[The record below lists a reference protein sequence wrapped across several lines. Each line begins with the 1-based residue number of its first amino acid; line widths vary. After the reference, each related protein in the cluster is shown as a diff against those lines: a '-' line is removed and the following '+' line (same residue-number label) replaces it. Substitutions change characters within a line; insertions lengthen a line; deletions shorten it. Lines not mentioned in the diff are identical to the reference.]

1 MDSWL
6 VLGPTA
12 LAAAGLLVI
21 AGVPKVADPGD
32 LVRALRSTGLRVHP
46 LLVRG
51 FALVEVAAGVVAIAL
66 PSRPSLAVVA
76 LLHAGFTAFVLLAL
90 RRGGVVASCG
100 CLGRA
105 DTPPTRA
112 HAATTGLLALA
123 AGGLAVAAPV
133 DPWWSAG
140 TGSVAVTVL
149 LAGFIGF
156 LCWQVIA
163 VLPSTTPAAV
173 RSTGR
178 A

>member
-1 MDSWL
+1 M
-6 VLGPTA
+6 
-12 LAAAGLLVI
+12 
-21 AGVPKVADPGD
+21 
-32 LVRALRSTGLRVHP
+32 RALRSTGLRVHP

-123 AGGLAVAAPV
+123 SGGLAVAAPV

-140 TGSVAVTVL
+140 TGPVAVTVL